1 MRRGRV
7 PTRLLGVKRQYKGTK
22 ALKSLS
28 CTGSMLHALGGNPGG
43 LLQGSTHREHM
54 IWKFTQQARHRLA
67 GERGTVVKDWGGRLR
82 IALVFP
88 NTYYVGMSNLGF
100 QTIYWHLNQR
110 PGLVCERAFLPDPDD
125 LPEHERRRAPI
136 LSLESQRPLSEF
148 DCVAFSTTYENDY
161 LNLLRILELSGI
173 PLRAAD
179 RAAGDPLVAMGG
191 VCAWSNP
198 EPVASFMDWF
208 FLGEGE
214 ESGPE
219 VFELLQQIREAEG
232 QPEAVRQ
239 VFLGALC
246 RIEGIYVPRL
256 YDVKYHE
263 DGTVAEVIPHE
274 GAPLPVRKRRLN
286 NPNAYDTL
294 SMVRTVNT
302 EFGEMALLEVGKGCG
317 RGCRFCMEGEIYR
330 PVRHRHTDA
339 ILRAAET
346 ALEQGK
352 RIGLV
357 GACVSDYPWIDD
369 LMAALRARG
378 VEVSLSSVRADS
390 LSPGLV
396 KGLLESGTRTL
407 TIAPEAGTER
417 LRTVIHKSLSD
428 QRLGEAVDLIAES
441 NVPSVKLYFMI
452 GQPTETGQD
461 IEGIIRL
468 AKSVRHRILE
478 KRRDPTSLPELTVGV
493 SSFVPKPWTAFQWCA
508 MAEVRALNEKVDHL
522 RRELRRVGI
531 RFTHDVPKWA
541 YLQAVL
547 SRGDRHV
554 SDLLQLALRHQ
565 GEWKRAFKEW
575 PRNPDF
581 YACRERPLSE
591 RFPWDHLEVGTKRER
606 LEIEYRRALGEVPER
621 VVKWKASLA

>member
-1 MRRGRV
+1 MTWQFRE
-7 PTRLLGVKRQYKGTK
+7 K
-22 ALKSLS
+22 ARK
-28 CTGSMLHALGGNPGG
+28 
-43 LLQGSTHREHM
+43 
-54 IWKFTQQARHRLA
+54 RLA
-67 GERGTVVKDWGGRLR
+67 EETGTVTKDWGGRVR

-110 PGLVCERAFLPDPDD
+110 PDIVCERAFLPDPED
-125 LPEHERRRAPI
+125 LPEHERLHVPI
-136 LSLESQRPLSEF
+136 LSLESQRPLAEF

-161 LNLLRILELSGI
+161 INVLRILELSGI
-173 PLRAAD
+173 PLRAAN
-179 RAAGDPLVAMGG
+179 RGPTDPLVTMGG
-191 VCAWSNP
+191 ICAWSNP
-198 EPVASFMDWF
+198 EPLAAFVDWF

-214 ESGPE
+214 ESSHE
-219 VFELLQQIREAEG
+219 VFELWQRVREGER
-232 QPEAVRQ
+232 QPEAARAA
-239 VFLGALC
+239 FFEALLK
-246 RIEGIYVPRL
+246 IEGIYVPRF
-256 YDVKYHE
+256 YDAKYRE
-263 DGTVAEVIPHE
+263 DGTVADVVAYD
-274 GAPLPVRKRRLN
+274 GAPLPARKRCLLKA
-286 NPNAYDTL
+286 NAYDTV
-294 SMVRTVNT
+294 SMVRTANT
-302 EFGEMALLEVGKGCG
+302 EFGEMGLLEVGRGCG

-330 PVRHRHTDA
+330 PVRHRHIDA

-346 ALEQGK
+346 ALQHGK

-357 GACVSDYPWIDD
+357 GACVSDYPWIDN

-390 LSPGLV
+390 LSAGLV

-417 LRTVIHKSLSD
+417 LRIVIHKSLGD
-428 QRLGEAVDLIAES
+428 QRLFEAVDLIAES
-441 NVPSVKLYFMI
+441 GVPSVKMYFMI
-452 GQPTETGQD
+452 GQPTETPED
-461 IEGIIRL
+461 IDGIIRL
-468 AKSVRHRILE
+468 AKTARHRILQR
-478 KRRDPTSLPELTVGV
+478 RRDPKSLAELTVGV

-508 MAEVRALNEKVDHL
+508 MTEVRALDEKIERL

-547 SRGDRHV
+547 ARGDRQV
-554 SDLLQLALRHQ
+554 ADLLQLAVKHR
-565 GEWKRAFKEW
+565 GDWKRAFREW

-591 RFPWDHLEVGTKRER
+591 RFPWDHFEVGTKRER
-606 LEIEYRRALGEVPER
+606 LETEYRRAMGELPER

>member
-1 MRRGRV
+1 MQCAFGRGTER
-7 PTRLLGVKRQYKGTK
+7 P
-22 ALKSLS
+22 SS
-28 CTGSMLHALGGNPGG
+28 N
-43 LLQGSTHREHM
+43 EHM
-54 IWKFTQQARHRLA
+54 IWPFKDKARRRLA
-67 GERGTVVKDWGGRLR
+67 EEMGTVTKDWGGRIR

-88 NTYYVGMSNLGF
+88 NTYHVAMSNLGF

-110 PGLVCERAFLPDPDD
+110 PDIVCERAFYPDPED
-125 LPEHERRRAPI
+125 LPEHERLRVPI
-136 LSLESQRPLSEF
+136 LSLESQRRLSEF

-161 LNLLRILELSGI
+161 LNMLRILELSGI
-173 PLRAAD
+173 PIRAAD
-179 RAAGDPLVAMGG
+179 RGAADPFVSMGG

-198 EPVASFMDWF
+198 EPLAVFVDWF

-214 ESGPE
+214 ESSHQ
-219 VFELLQQIREAEG
+219 VFELLQRVRQTERE
-232 QPEAVRQ
+232 PEAVRYA
-239 VFLGALC
+239 FFRALC
-246 RIEGIYVPRL
+246 EIEGIYVPRF

-263 DGTVAEVIPHE
+263 DGTVADVVAYD
-274 GAPLPVRKRRLN
+274 GAPLPVRKRRLLDT
-286 NPNAYDTL
+286 NAYDTV
-294 SMVRTVNT
+294 SMVRTANT

-330 PVRHRHTDA
+330 PVRHRHMDA

-346 ALEQGK
+346 ALQHGR

-378 VEVSLSSVRADS
+378 VDVSLSSVRADS

-417 LRTVIHKSLSD
+417 LRSVIHKSLSD
-428 QRLGEAVDLIAES
+428 QRLFEALDLIAES
-441 NVPSVKLYFMI
+441 SVPNVKMYFMI
-452 GQPTETGQD
+452 GQPTETGED

-468 AKSVRHRILE
+468 AKSARHRILQ
-478 KRRDPTSLPELTVGV
+478 KRRDPQSLAELTVGV

-508 MAEVRALNEKVDHL
+508 MAEVRDLDEKIDHL
-522 RRELRRVGI
+522 RRALRRVGFH
-531 RFTHDVPKWA
+531 FTHDVPKWA

-547 SRGDRHV
+547 SRGDRNV
-554 SDLLQLALRHQ
+554 ADLLHPALKYR
-565 GEWKRAFKEW
+565 GDWKRAFREW

-591 RFPWDHLEVGTKRER
+591 RFPWDHFEVGTKRER
-606 LEIEYRRALGEVPER
+606 LQTEYRRAMGTLPER
-621 VVKWKASLA
+621 VVKWKASMA

>member
-1 MRRGRV
+1 
-7 PTRLLGVKRQYKGTK
+7 
-22 ALKSLS
+22 
-28 CTGSMLHALGGNPGG
+28 
-43 LLQGSTHREHM
+43 M
-54 IWKFTQQARHRLA
+54 IWQFKEKARKRLA
-67 GERGTVVKDWGGRLR
+67 EETGTVLKDWGGRVR

-100 QTIYWHLNQR
+100 QTIYWHLNGR
-110 PGLVCERAFLPDPDD
+110 PDIVCERAFFPDPED
-125 LPEHERRRAPI
+125 LPEHARLRVPV

-161 LNLLRILELSGI
+161 LNMLRILELSGI
-173 PLRAAD
+173 PVRAAD
-179 RAAGDPLVAMGG
+179 RGPADAFITMGG

-198 EPVASFMDWF
+198 EPLAAFVDWF

-214 ESGPE
+214 ESGHE
-219 VFELLQQIREAEG
+219 VFELLQRVREAER
-232 QPEAVRQ
+232 QPEAVREA
-239 VFLGALC
+239 FFRALC
-246 RIEGIYVPRL
+246 GIEGIYVPRC

-263 DGTVAEVIPHE
+263 DETVADIVAYG
-274 GAPLPVRKRRLN
+274 GAPLPVRKRRLLRTDD
-286 NPNAYDTL
+286 YDTV
-294 SMVRTVNT
+294 SMVRTANT

-330 PVRHRHTDA
+330 PVRHRHIDA
-339 ILRAAET
+339 ILRTAET
-346 ALEQGK
+346 ALQRGR

-417 LRTVIHKSLSD
+417 LRAVIQKSLSD
-428 QRLGEAVDLIAES
+428 QRLFEAVDLIAES
-441 NVPSVKLYFMI
+441 GVPSVKMYFMI
-452 GQPTETGQD
+452 GQPTEAPED
-461 IEGIIRL
+461 VEGIIRL
-468 AKSVRHRILE
+468 AKTARHRILQ
-478 KRRDPTSLPELTVGV
+478 KRHDPKSLAELTVGV

-508 MAEVRALNEKVDHL
+508 MAEVRALDEKVDRL
-522 RRELRRVGI
+522 RRELRPVGI
-531 RFTHDVPKWA
+531 HFTHDVPKWA

-547 SRGDRHV
+547 SRGDRRV
-554 SDLLQLALRHQ
+554 ADLLQLALKHR
-565 GEWKRAFKEW
+565 GDWTRAFREW

-591 RFPWDHLEVGTKRER
+591 RFPWDHFEVGTRRER
-606 LEIEYRRALGEVPER
+606 LETEYRRAMGELPER
-621 VVKWKASLA
+621 VLKWKASLA